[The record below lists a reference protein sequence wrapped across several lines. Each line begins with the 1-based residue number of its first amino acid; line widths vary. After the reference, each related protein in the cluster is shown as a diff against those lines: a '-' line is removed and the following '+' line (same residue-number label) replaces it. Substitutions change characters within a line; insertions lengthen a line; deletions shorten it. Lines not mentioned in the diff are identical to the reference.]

1 MSKLNLKAHKL
12 ITEYFNLNNGYPDD
26 ENYDWNYYDIQ
37 GYQETLDESP
47 LEDAFDIEDIEH
59 IQMRIKYLRMYY
71 EAKEG
76 LKKFNH
82 VYA

>member
-1 MSKLNLKAHKL
+1 MKENQNKAQKL
-12 ITEYFNLNNGYPDD
+12 IVEYFNLNNKYPDD

-47 LEDAFDIEDIEH
+47 DEDAFGLKDIEH
-59 IQMRIKYLRMYY
+59 LQMRVKYLRMYH
-71 EAKEG
+71 EAKEKLIEFG
-76 LKKFNH
+76 H

>member
-1 MSKLNLKAHKL
+1 MSKLNHKAHKL

-47 LEDAFDIEDIEH
+47 VEDAFDEEDIEH
-59 IQMRIKYLRMYY
+59 LQMRVKYLRMYH
-71 EAKEG
+71 EAKER
-76 LKKFNH
+76 LEEFSH